1 MKKGEDLLW
10 MWLLAML
17 AAMLCTWA
25 TGCRGWAQGAVFA
38 ALTIAWA
45 LGLVVLWVVGIW
57 IAGLTVDL
65 DEPVTEDHPGIRWIV
80 MTIVGLLCRIGRLRI
95 TVKGWKNVPGGPF
108 LLVGNHRSN
117 YDPIATLWA
126 MRQRGVDVAFVTK
139 PENMKLPLVPM
150 IHRANF
156 LTIDREDPRK
166 AIATINAAADLLKNN
181 VVNVGIYPEGTRSKG
196 RELLPFHNAVFKI
209 AQRAKVPIVVVCVTG
224 TEKIG
229 ANVPWRRTDVTLDFC
244 QRIERDTVAAS
255 STKQLGEMVR
265 QSLEQA
271 AAQGDAP

>member
-10 MWLLAML
+10 MWPLAML

-65 DEPVTEDHPGIRWIV
+65 DEPVTEDDPGIRWIV

-196 RELLPFHNAVFKI
+196 REMLPFHNAVFKI